1 MRWENLE
8 IYEKFISKI
17 REKNMSPAKFSRE
30 IGMSKQLF
38 FYHLKNL
45 KKKKITF
52 NTEQFKK
59 ICEKLS
65 VDANF
70 FYK

>member
-1 MRWENLE
+1 LE
-8 IYEKFISKI
+8 IYERFVSKI
-17 REKNMSPAKFSRE
+17 REKNMSPAKFSQE

-52 NTEQFKK
+52 NTEQFTK
-59 ICEKLS
+59 ICEKLN

>member
-1 MRWENLE
+1 
-8 IYEKFISKI
+8 
-17 REKNMSPAKFSRE
+17 MSPAKFSRE

-52 NTEQFKK
+52 NTEQFTK